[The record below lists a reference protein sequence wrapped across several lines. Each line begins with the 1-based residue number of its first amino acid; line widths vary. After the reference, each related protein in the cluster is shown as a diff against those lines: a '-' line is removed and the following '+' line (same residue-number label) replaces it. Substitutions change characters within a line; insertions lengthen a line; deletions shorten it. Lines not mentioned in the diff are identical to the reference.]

1 MTEKDFY
8 YRGQDLIIDEIKAI
22 KDHIEL
28 QLNMERENNLKAIK
42 QDIEDPDN
50 GSHGYGGKYI
60 KSHGKYYLVV
70 AACSTIE
77 DYYYVL
83 VDKDRCKSFSSC
95 VGSPGDIIDYVPAE
109 MSIVQYL
116 IENEPKDFAANIKRY
131 IDSTGHDV
139 LFTKINLS
147 GTLY

>member
-1 MTEKDFY
+1 MTAQDFY
-8 YRGQDLIIDEIKAI
+8 YRGQDLVIDEIKAI

-28 QLNMERENNLKAIK
+28 QLNMERENNLKLIK
-42 QDIEDPDN
+42 QEIEDPN
-50 GSHGYGGKYI
+50 NGYGGKYI
-60 KSHGKYYLVV
+60 NSNGKYYLVV

-83 VDKDRCKSFSSC
+83 VDKDRYKSFSSC

-116 IENEPKDFAANIKRY
+116 IENEPKDFAENIKRY
-131 IDSTGHDV
+131 VNNTGHDV
-139 LFTKINLS
+139 LFTKINLL